1 MATGATDFDIAT
13 LRARRTN
20 KWHKFPDDVLPAWV
34 ADMDFGVAPA
44 ISEALARLTR
54 DQEYGYAARE
64 GALAAAFTRR
74 MQRRFDWQTDPAD
87 AHPIGDLVQ
96 ASFSSVMAFSDPGDA
111 VLLQLPSYPPF
122 MAAIK
127 DTGRRLIANPM
138 RDSGTRWVLD
148 LAAYEAA
155 PDPRARVLI
164 FCHPQN
170 PTGRSY
176 SRAELEQVAAFA
188 IRHDLV
194 VVSDEIHADIVYP
207 GNTHIPLASL
217 SPEIAAR
224 TITITSATKSFNIP
238 ALRCAVMHFGAPA
251 LKERFFARIH
261 ARLLGSPGVTGVDAT
276 IAAWD
281 DGQPWLDAI
290 LVQLRANRDW
300 LAQTLGAE
308 LPGVTMRLPEA
319 TYLAWLDCSAL
330 KLPCPAGQFFLDRAR
345 VGLNFGETF
354 GPQVLQLRP
363 PQLRNP
369 DAGATGNRRPHGRGG
384 APDLGPL
391 KYMPPA
397 CHQWLDPLAKLV
409 HPLDEIVERQH
420 DATHRRHRR
429 ILVQQCGNAFIRTDQ
444 RAMHRRH
451 AVA

>member
-1 MATGATDFDIAT
+1 MATGATDFDIPT

-44 ISEALARLTR
+44 ITEALARLAR
-54 DQEYGYAARE
+54 SQEYGYAARE

-74 MQRRFDWQTDPAD
+74 MQRRFGWQTDPAD

-122 MAAIK
+122 MAAIN

-138 RDSGTRWVLD
+138 RDNGTRWVLD

-170 PTGRSY
+170 PTGRAY
-176 SRAELEQVAAFA
+176 SRAELEEVAAFA
-188 IRHDLV
+188 IRHDLI

-251 LKERFFARIH
+251 LKQRFFARIP

-281 DGQPWLDAI
+281 DGQPWLDEI
-290 LVQLRANRDW
+290 LAQLQANRDW
-300 LAQTLGAE
+300 LVQTIGAE
-308 LPGVTMRLPEA
+308 LPGVTMRSPEA

-330 KLPCPAGQFFLDRAR
+330 ALPCPAGQFFLDRAR

-354 GPQVLQLRP
+354 GAQYSNFARLNFATPAPILR
-363 PQLRNP
+363 
-369 DAGATGNRRPHGRGG
+369 
-384 APDLGPL
+384 
-391 KYMPPA
+391 
-397 CHQWLDPLAKLV
+397 
-409 HPLDEIVERQH
+409 EIVGRMSE
-420 DATHRRHRR
+420 AVRRGADRR
-429 ILVQQCGNAFIRTDQ
+429 G
-444 RAMHRRH
+444 
-451 AVA
+451 